1 MDTSHTSRRDVLLRL
16 ASMGAL
22 GAFAALRQRS
32 ALAQVPRDASL
43 HAIKGKVIERGDAD
57 YELWRQ
63 SMVWHRS
70 KPDRYP
76 QIIVQAKSEQD
87 VIEAVGYAA
96 RNKLKIS
103 VRSGGHNS
111 NGPSLRDGGV
121 VIDVSSMDEIRIDA
135 KSRIAAIQPGVRSEH
150 LMAVARAQG
159 LSFPV
164 PHCPSVGLS
173 GFTMGG
179 GIGWN
184 YPQCGGVSTFSI
196 MAAEI
201 VTADGRRLLASP
213 EQNADLYWA
222 VRGAGPGFFG
232 VVTRL
237 FLQLYPL
244 PGAIMAS
251 SYIFALDRLETVTST
266 LAKIR
271 DEHDVRRVELIVLL
285 MHHPE
290 APADASPEQSKIC
303 FFTAFAFEESEAQ
316 ATAMLKPFADS
327 ALAEQCLVK
336 MENQRFSYEEL
347 YERFF
352 GLDDS
357 AGKMARY
364 AVDNVLTNEGGR
376 TLHALAEHLRAAPGK
391 DCHVLAS
398 FNMRLEQK
406 ADACFSWAADCFVG
420 CYAIWDAAA
429 DDPVFF
435 DWLARSLPMMDPFA
449 VGHYVNEVE
458 GRGHPERFR
467 QCFSAANWA
476 RLQELRATHDPQGV
490 FHHYLGHS

>member
-1 MDTSHTSRRDVLLRL
+1 
-16 ASMGAL
+16 
-22 GAFAALRQRS
+22 
-32 ALAQVPRDASL
+32 
-43 HAIKGKVIERGDAD
+43 
-57 YELWRQ
+57 
-63 SMVWHRS
+63 
-70 KPDRYP
+70 
-76 QIIVQAKSEQD
+76 
-87 VIEAVGYAA
+87 
-96 RNKLKIS
+96 
-103 VRSGGHNS
+103 
-111 NGPSLRDGGV
+111 
-121 VIDVSSMDEIRIDA
+121 
-135 KSRIAAIQPGVRSEH
+135 
-150 LMAVARAQG
+150 MAVARAQG

-285 MHHPE
+285 MHHPD

-303 FFTAFAFEESEAQ
+303 FFTAFAFEETEAE

-327 ALAEQCLVK
+327 ALAQQCLVK

-352 GLDDS
+352 GSTIPPARWLDTRS
-357 AGKMARY
+357 TTCSPTKVAGRC
-364 AVDNVLTNEGGR
+364 TRWR
-376 TLHALAEHLRAAPGK
+376 TTCAPRPERIAMCLRHSTWNSNRRRTP
-391 DCHVLAS
+391 AS
-398 FNMRLEQK
+398 RGL
-406 ADACFSWAADCFVG
+406 ADCFVG
-420 CYAIWDAAA
+420 CYAIWDAPA

-435 DWLARSLPMMDPFA
+435 DWLARSLPLMDPFA

-467 QCFSAANWA
+467 QCFSEANWE
-476 RLQELRATHDPQGV
+476 RLQQLRATYDPQGV